1 MNTQNSLENENMSNL
16 FKKHMEELGIE
27 IKDFLPIFYH
37 EPKHRDALIFQ
48 IKDCSFREI
57 EFDDYTLLLENHVQG
72 KEIVGIK
79 IHNITSRYDD
89 LTSDN
94 KKLSDYI
101 RDVLQ
106 SKNQFF
112 NNTDS
117 FVSKCKELEIGV
129 NL

>member
-1 MNTQNSLENENMSNL
+1 MNTQNSLENGNMSNL
-16 FKKHMEELGIE
+16 IKKHMEELGIE

-57 EFDDYTLLLENHVQG
+57 EFNDYTIMLENYVQG
-72 KEIVGIK
+72 KELVGIK
-79 IHNITSRYDD
+79 IHNITSRYKE
-89 LTSDN
+89 LTN
-94 KKLSDYI
+94 NQKISDYI
-101 RDVLQ
+101 RNILE
-106 SKNQFF
+106 SNNQFF

-117 FVSKCKELEIGV
+117 FISQCMELEVGF